1 MLDRL
6 EELNRLIESVQPYQ
20 PPLLSEGPNS
30 YYIEKIKLAQ
40 QSLYKVK
47 KATFQIQ
54 ELKKTFAKTAFADE
68 ESVLK
73 KKLRDLVDFNNREIN
88 KVRQIS
94 ENLADELKDSEID
107 SVEFRLKGTMQAT
120 LMKQFQNT
128 IAESEKAQNTFNDY
142 AKVKISE
149 QLRMI
154 DERIDD
160 ETIENCIKN
169 PKLAQEIVESQ
180 LIGGHTEVITM
191 VNRIEDRL
199 EDIKMLQ
206 ENIVIMHKMFLDL
219 ANLVENQGELLNSI
233 EAHVDLARDYVMQGT
248 QAIEKAEVQFKRAR
262 SKKCCVLII
271 VLVVGLI
278 IAVPIL
284 AVKYF

>member
-1 MLDRL
+1 
-6 EELNRLIESVQPYQ
+6 
-20 PPLLSEGPNS
+20 
-30 YYIEKIKLAQ
+30 
-40 QSLYKVK
+40 
-47 KATFQIQ
+47 
-54 ELKKTFAKTAFADE
+54 
-68 ESVLK
+68 
-73 KKLRDLVDFNNREIN
+73 
-88 KVRQIS
+88 
-94 ENLADELKDSEID
+94 
-107 SVEFRLKGTMQAT
+107 
-120 LMKQFQNT
+120 MKQFQNT

>member
-1 MLDRL
+1 
-6 EELNRLIESVQPYQ
+6 
-20 PPLLSEGPNS
+20 
-30 YYIEKIKLAQ
+30 
-40 QSLYKVK
+40 
-47 KATFQIQ
+47 
-54 ELKKTFAKTAFADE
+54 
-68 ESVLK
+68 
-73 KKLRDLVDFNNREIN
+73 
-88 KVRQIS
+88 
-94 ENLADELKDSEID
+94 
-107 SVEFRLKGTMQAT
+107 
-120 LMKQFQNT
+120 
-128 IAESEKAQNTFNDY
+128 
-142 AKVKISE
+142 
-149 QLRMI
+149 
-154 DERIDD
+154 
-160 ETIENCIKN
+160 
-169 PKLAQEIVESQ
+169 
-180 LIGGHTEVITM
+180 M